1 MEAIV
6 PIPVDGLT
14 LLVPLCYV
22 PTMREEH
29 PTAMVT
35 VTKSP
40 QLQTVIIHT
49 YEGQLMDKRAL
60 RYHLYVDV
68 GDLYKYSRR
77 RVKIPVHSTIL
88 KNCCA

>member
-6 PIPVDGLT
+6 PIPVDGLM

-40 QLQTVIIHT
+40 RLQAVIT
-49 YEGQLMDKRAL
+49 TLTKD
-60 RYHLYVDV
+60 
-68 GDLYKYSRR
+68 S
-77 RVKIPVHSTIL
+77 
-88 KNCCA
+88 